1 MVYEVK
7 WCRYEKGLLSA
18 AFFLG
23 GGDVVVVVYHFFLVR
38 ESTNESNI

>member
-18 AFFLG
+18 AFFW

>member
-1 MVYEVK
+1 MKSNGVVM
-7 WCRYEKGLLSA
+7 KGPVERCV
-18 AFFLG
+18 FFWG

>member
-1 MVYEVK
+1 MKSNGVVM
-7 WCRYEKGLLSA
+7 KGPVERCV
-18 AFFLG
+18 FFG